1 MENKYKKPTLILLI
15 IVVLFLIIYNTYTS
29 YDIPFDKRD
38 FEINSNQVLNMSG
51 TDYATDILYAGLDE
65 LDLDSTRIMITKL
78 PNHVRDKKIGNDNIH
93 IDALILYDSGMYT
106 IYVKDFSRNK
116 LAEILAHEL
125 IHLKQME
132 DGRLINHGT
141 HITWEGEDY
150 GDVSYEGREWEREA
164 FNGQRKLKNKILNRL
179 YQ

>member
-15 IVVLFLIIYNTYTS
+15 LVVLFLIIYNTYTS
-29 YDIPFDKRD
+29 YDTPFDRRD
-38 FEINSNQVLNMSG
+38 FEINSNQVLNMSEM
-51 TDYATDILYAGLDE
+51 DYATDILYAGLDE
-65 LDLDSTRIMITKL
+65 LDLDSTRVMISKL
-78 PNHVRDKKIGNDNIH
+78 PDRFRNKTLGNDNIH
-93 IDALILYDSGMYT
+93 IDALILYDNGMYS
-106 IYVKDFSRNK
+106 IYVKDFSRYK
-116 LAEILAHEL
+116 LTEILAHEL

-150 GDVSYEGREWEREA
+150 GNVSYEGREWEREA
-164 FNGQRKLKNKILNRL
+164 FSGQRELKNKILNRL